1 MQGNQEGFPPEGLM
15 TRRSCKIPSMLL
27 QMRAAA
33 IASMLFCWTWEL
45 ASTGSAG
52 AIEATSPALKTR
64 LVSVSLFKNG
74 LGFVAR
80 EVDFPRG
87 QTSFVIEDLPAPAHG
102 TFWVYPAND
111 EATVKDVVALETETV
126 ERLPAISVAEM
137 IDANVGQTVDVR
149 LSEKETVRAKIVSAP
164 ANRVVSPSAPDP
176 TQYPYAPYGPPA
188 EASSLVLLQTSGKTV
203 AVNKNTVQQLSS
215 AEGPLKTTI
224 ERRKRTVTL
233 RLSGTNPGGKGR
245 VVVQYLAK
253 GITWAPSCAIEITDP
268 KKARVT
274 TKAEII
280 DEIEDLD
287 NVSVSLVTGFPNLK
301 FADVT
306 DPMAM
311 RGNLAAF
318 LSNLSNPA
326 QGADYQ
332 GRGSVVVQQAV
343 MDNMRSGREEMFPAY
358 ATGPQEGQTREE
370 LFFYDQRNVTLKK
383 GERGYYPLFTTEVP
397 YEHLYEWKI
406 GDALDEQEQYRN
418 RDEGGSEKVEDVWH
432 SIRLTNTSTVPWT
445 TAPALT
451 MQGGKILGQ
460 DLINYTS
467 PGGKTTVR
475 ITKAVDVSAEQA
487 EYEVT
492 RTRNAANFYGY
503 SYDLVEVRGKLKAT
517 NFKDKNITLTI
528 TKSLS
533 GEVVKTVPAAKVE
546 QTARGLKKV
555 NPKSLL
561 TWELPIKS
569 RAKTEIDYS
578 YKVYV
583 RD

>member
-1 MQGNQEGFPPEGLM
+1 M
-15 TRRSCKIPSMLL
+15 SMLPENK
-27 QMRAAA
+27 ATA
-33 IASMLFCWTWEL
+33 IASILLCWCWVLTPS
-45 ASTGSAG
+45 ASAR
-52 AIEATSPALKTR
+52 ADETSSSALKTK

-74 LGFVAR
+74 LGFVTRAG
-80 EVDFPRG
+80 ELPKG
-87 QTSFVIEDLPAPAHG
+87 ASTLLIEALPAPAHG
-102 TFWVYPAND
+102 TFWVYSENN
-111 EATVKDVVALETETV
+111 EATVKDVVAFESQTV
-126 ERLPAISVAEM
+126 ERVEATSVAEM
-137 IDANVGQTVDVR
+137 IEANVGQTVDVR
-149 LSEKETVRAKIVSAP
+149 LSEKETVRAKISSVA
-164 ANRVVSPSAPDP
+164 ANRVADLPAPDP
-176 TQYPYAPYGPPA
+176 SGYPYAPYGQA
-188 EASSLVLLQTSGKTV
+188 VELASLIVLQSSGKTI
-203 AVNKNTVQQLSS
+203 ALNRNDVQQLSS
-215 AEGPLKTTI
+215 TEGPLKTAI
-224 ERRKRTVTL
+224 ERKKRTVGL
-233 RLSGTNPGGKGR
+233 RLNAASPAGGGR

-253 GITWAPSCAIEITDP
+253 GITWAPSCAIEISDA

-287 NVSVSLVTGFPNLK
+287 DVSVSLVTGFPNLK

-311 RGNLAAF
+311 RGNLATF
-318 LSNLSNPA
+318 LNNLSNPA
-326 QGADYQ
+326 QYADYR
-332 GRGSVVVQQAV
+332 GRGDVVMQQAV
-343 MDNMRSGREEMFPAY
+343 MDNNRVGREELFPTY

-383 GERGYYPLFTTEVP
+383 GERGYYPMFTAEVP

-418 RDEGGSEKVEDVWH
+418 RDEGASEKVEDVWH
-432 SIRLTNTSTVPWT
+432 SIRLTNTSNVPWT

-451 MQGGKILGQ
+451 MQGDKVLGQ
-460 DLINYTS
+460 DLIHYTS
-467 PGGKTTVR
+467 VGGKTTVR
-475 ITKAVDVSAEQA
+475 ITKAVDISAEQA
-487 EYEVT
+487 EYEVA

-528 TKSLS
+528 TKELS
-533 GEVVKTVPAAKVE
+533 GEVVKTLPAAKVE

-555 NPKSLL
+555 NPKSAL
-561 TWELPIKS
+561 TWELPIKP
-569 RAKTEIDYS
+569 RDTIEIDYS

>member
-1 MQGNQEGFPPEGLM
+1 M
-15 TRRSCKIPSMLL
+15 RRPRKTLSLL
-27 QMRAAA
+27 PKNRVAA
-33 IASMLFCWTWEL
+33 IASVLLCWCWTL
-45 ASTGSAG
+45 APTASAG
-52 AIEATSPALKTR
+52 AAEPTAPALRTK
-64 LVSVSLFKNG
+64 LVSISLFKNG

-80 EVDFPRG
+80 EGEIPRG
-87 QTSFVIEDLPAPAHG
+87 QGVSLIGDLPAPAHG
-102 TFWVYPAND
+102 TFWVYSVND
-111 EATVKDVVALETETV
+111 EATVKDVVAFESEAV
-126 ERLPAISVAEM
+126 ERVEAISVAEM
-137 IDANVGQTVDVR
+137 IEANVGEIVDVR
-149 LSEKETVRAKIVSAP
+149 LSDKETIRAKIISAAANRTADPSALDPSRSPYAYYGAP
-164 ANRVVSPSAPDP
+164 AE
-176 TQYPYAPYGPPA
+176 G
-188 EASSLVLLQTSGKTV
+188 SSLVLLQVSGRTM
-203 AVNKNTVQQLSS
+203 ALNKNAVQQLSS

-224 ERRKRTVTL
+224 ERKKRTVRL
-233 RLSGTNPGGKGR
+233 RLSAANPGGKGR

-253 GITWAPSCAIEITDP
+253 GITWAPSCAIEITDA

-287 NVSVSLVTGFPNLK
+287 NVSVNLVTGFPNLK

-318 LSNLSNPA
+318 LNNLANPA
-326 QGADYQ
+326 QGADYR
-332 GRGSVVVQQAV
+332 GRGDVVMRQSV
-343 MDNMRSGREEMFPAY
+343 MENSRIGDEEMFPAY
-358 ATGPQEGQTREE
+358 ASGPQEGQTREE
-370 LFFYDQRNVTLKK
+370 LFFYEQRNVTLKK

-406 GDALDEQEQYRN
+406 GDAIDDQEQYRN

-432 SIRLTNTSTVPWT
+432 SIRLTNTSSVPWT

-460 DLINYTS
+460 DLIHYTS

-475 ITKAVDVSAEQA
+475 ITKSVDVNAEQA
-487 EYEVT
+487 EYEVA

-517 NFKDKNITLTI
+517 NFKDKDITLTI
-528 TKSLS
+528 TKKLS
-533 GEVVKTVPAAKVE
+533 GEVVKSVPAAKIE

-555 NPKSLL
+555 NPKSVL

-569 RAKTEIDYS
+569 RDKTEIDYS

>member
-1 MQGNQEGFPPEGLM
+1 MMG
-15 TRRSCKIPSMLL
+15 RSGKSVSMLP
-27 QMRAAA
+27 QPRAAT
-33 IASMLFCWTWEL
+33 IASMLLCWSSML
-45 ASTGSAG
+45 APSPSAK
-52 AIEATSPALKTR
+52 ADEAQPSALKTK

-74 LGFVAR
+74 LGFVTR
-80 EVDFPRG
+80 EGELPKG
-87 QTSFVIEDLPAPAHG
+87 QSSLLIETLPAPAHG
-102 TFWVYPAND
+102 TFWVYSEND
-111 EATVKDVVALETETV
+111 AATVKDVVAFETQTV
-126 ERLPAISVAEM
+126 ERVEAISVAEM
-137 IDANVGQTVDVR
+137 IEANVGQTVDVR
-149 LSEKETVRAKIVSAP
+149 LSDKETVRAKISSVA
-164 ANRVVSPSAPDP
+164 ANRAAEPSALGPNDS
-176 TQYPYAPYGPPA
+176 PYGLYGSPT
-188 EASSLVLLQTSGKTV
+188 EAASLVLLQASGRTT
-203 AVNKNTVQQLSS
+203 ALNWNAVQQLSGTD
-215 AEGPLKTTI
+215 GPLKTTI
-224 ERRKRTVTL
+224 ERRKRAVSL
-233 RLSGTNPGGKGR
+233 RLNAANPGGGGR
-245 VVVQYLAK
+245 VVIQYLAK
-253 GITWAPSCAIEITDP
+253 GITWAPSCAIEISDA

-318 LSNLSNPA
+318 LNNLSNPA
-326 QGADYQ
+326 QFADYR
-332 GRGSVVVQQAV
+332 GRGDVVMQQAV
-343 MDNMRSGREEMFPAY
+343 MDNNRVGREELFPSY

-383 GERGYYPLFTTEVP
+383 GERGYYPLFTTDVP

-406 GDALDEQEQYRN
+406 GDALDEQEQYRS
-418 RDEGGSEKVEDVWH
+418 RDDGAPDKVEDVWH

-451 MQGGKILGQ
+451 MQGDKVLGQ
-460 DLINYTS
+460 DLIHYTS
-467 PGGKTTVR
+467 VGAKTTVR
-475 ITKAVDVSAEQA
+475 ITKAVDISAEQA
-487 EYEVT
+487 EYEVA

-503 SYDLVEVRGKLKAT
+503 SYDLVEVRGKLSAT

-528 TKSLS
+528 TKELS
-533 GEVVKTVPAAKVE
+533 GEVVKTIPAAKVE

-555 NPKSLL
+555 NPKSALS
-561 TWELPIKS
+561 WELPIKS
-569 RAKTEIDYS
+569 RGKIEVDYS